1 MKLSKEGKT
10 EKKRKKKKKKEKSN
24 TFQGNKSPC
33 DSDCLFNNVKQKKG
47 QKKIL
52 LENCPIKIAE
62 NTFFFFFS
70 NLFELIRVDHR
81 EVEI

>member
-1 MKLSKEGKT
+1 MKIIIII
-10 EKKRKKKKKKEKSN
+10 KRKKEKKKSN

-52 LENCPIKIAE
+52 LENCPIKIAD
-62 NTFFFFFS
+62 NTLIFFFLS
-70 NLFELIRVDHR
+70 VSKLIRVDHR